1 MTEIFLPGGTQPF
14 FKLTEI
20 PGVVGGGGGG
30 GEKHPLEWKFQWGGV
45 SKTKTFSV
53 RGRGGDGYF
62 LELQNL
68 KDVSRMFV
76 LSHCVPCSPVSGA
89 YDPLGHSLLPVRIAI
104 LDHVVDA
111 KAP

>member
-1 MTEIFLPGGTQPF
+1 MTEIFLPGGTQPL

-20 PGVVGGGGGG
+20 LGGGGGG
-30 GEKHPLEWKFQWGGV
+30 GKRKAPPERGGV

-53 RGRGGDGYF
+53 RRGGGEWIF
-62 LELQNL
+62 FGATNL
-68 KDVSRMFV
+68 KDVSHMFV

-89 YDPLGHSLLPVRIAI
+89 YDPLGHRLLPVRMAI

>member
-1 MTEIFLPGGTQPF
+1 M
-14 FKLTEI
+14 
-20 PGVVGGGGGG
+20 VG
-30 GEKHPLEWKFQWGGV
+30 EWKFQRGGV

-53 RGRGGDGYF
+53 RGGAGYGYF

-76 LSHCVPCSPVSGA
+76 LSHYFPCSPVSGA
-89 YDPLGHSLLPVRIAI
+89 YDPLGHSLLPVRMAI

>member
-1 MTEIFLPGGTQPF
+1 MWW
-14 FKLTEI
+14 
-20 PGVVGGGGGG
+20 GGGGE

-53 RGRGGDGYF
+53 RGSGGDGYF

-89 YDPLGHSLLPVRIAI
+89 YDPLGHSLLPVRMAI

>member
-1 MTEIFLPGGTQPF
+1 MTEIFLPGRTQPF

-20 PGVVGGGGGG
+20 PGGG
-30 GEKHPLEWKFQWGGV
+30 GEKHPLQWKFERGGV

-53 RGRGGDGYF
+53 RGGGVCIFFGAT
-62 LELQNL
+62 NL

-76 LSHCVPCSPVSGA
+76 LSHCVPCFPVSEA
-89 YDPLGHSLLPVRIAI
+89 CDPSGHSLLAVRMAI
-104 LDHVVDA
+104 LHHVIDA

>member
-1 MTEIFLPGGTQPF
+1 MGIGG
-14 FKLTEI
+14 
-20 PGVVGGGGGG
+20 
-30 GEKHPLEWKFQWGGV
+30 KHLLEWKFQRGGV

-53 RGRGGDGYF
+53 RGGGGKEKGWFF

-76 LSHCVPCSPVSGA
+76 LSHCVPCSPVSGV
-89 YDPLGHSLLPVRIAI
+89 YDAFGHRLLPVHMAI

-111 KAP
+111 KVP